1 MIASFLALNVTQPS
15 VAPAVSQRTLN
26 AACKNL
32 TPACDTIVLLCHR
45 PPSQISFCHRR
56 CHSARSVT
64 GLAISSEMH
73 QPTEKCFSTVGNVW
87 SLHRPVHANSST
99 FS

>member
-1 MIASFLALNVTQPS
+1 MYTRGGADPRRRRPLGLVLANL
-15 VAPAVSQRTLN
+15 
-26 AACKNL
+26 L
-32 TPACDTIVLLCHR
+32 TPAVGAHERMSDRHLTRL
-45 PPSQISFCHRR
+45 P
-56 CHSARSVT
+56 ARSVT